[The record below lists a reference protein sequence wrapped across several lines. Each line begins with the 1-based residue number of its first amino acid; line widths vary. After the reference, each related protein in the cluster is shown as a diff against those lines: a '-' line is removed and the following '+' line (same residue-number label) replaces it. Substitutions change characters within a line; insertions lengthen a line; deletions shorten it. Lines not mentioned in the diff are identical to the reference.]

1 MATLAYQQ
9 SKIIGTELTFVAASA
24 GGDKVAPADR
34 GALLVRNGD
43 ASAKTVTVV
52 TPGSTKY
59 AQADPDVAVVVA
71 AGATA
76 VIGPFPQDLGGT
88 DGLVSITYSAVTSV
102 TVAAITV

>member
-9 SKIIGTELTFVAASA
+9 SKIGGTELTFAAASV

-34 GALLVRNGD
+34 ASLLVKN
-43 ASAKTVTVV
+43 ASAGAITVTVV

-59 AQADPDVAVVVA
+59 GQADPDVAVVVA
-71 AGATA
+71 AGATTA
-76 VIGPFPQDLGGT
+76 IGPFPQDLGGT